1 MTMQLLLTQSDTSG
15 RRRRP
20 ARTRHVAAHRP
31 AEPHRRESG
40 PSQDNA
46 LYNCGC
52 GFVFQAA
59 VTTSVDCPHC
69 GGYQAW

>member
-1 MTMQLLLTQSDTSG
+1 MTVQHLATRGESSL
-15 RRRRP
+15 RRRRH
-20 ARTRHVAAHRP
+20 ARSRHVTRPP
-31 AEPHRRESG
+31 AEPRRRESG

-46 LYNCGC
+46 LYNCHC

-69 GGYQAW
+69 GNAQAW